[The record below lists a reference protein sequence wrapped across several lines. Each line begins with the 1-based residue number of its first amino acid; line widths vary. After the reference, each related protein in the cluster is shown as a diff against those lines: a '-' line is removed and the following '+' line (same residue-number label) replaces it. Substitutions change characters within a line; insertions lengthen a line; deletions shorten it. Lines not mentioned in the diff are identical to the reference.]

1 MAAPT
6 TGKNDSIVVSA
17 LQAPANFGKLL
28 SRVDSE
34 RRSLVARRYCSPSRS
49 RRVCMIASDAGAI
62 GTEDAGFFGAGTAVW
77 TPSGIEIFLGER
89 ERTWKIEA

>member
-1 MAAPT
+1 
-6 TGKNDSIVVSA
+6 
-17 LQAPANFGKLL
+17 
-28 SRVDSE
+28 
-34 RRSLVARRYCSPSRS
+34 
-49 RRVCMIASDAGAI
+49 MIASDAGAI